1 MRPADGERK
10 TKARRGTKNLHRSH
24 PAMTDRHPPN
34 NPQAEHQVLGCML
47 LKLESIHE
55 VAAEYP
61 MAPDLFWNDLHR
73 YIYDAIQSV
82 GTTDLT
88 QIVEL
93 LRNRQQ
99 LEPVGG
105 IAFLSSLMNTVAGG
119 GVEEV
124 RRYAAVLARDYT
136 RRKLLEVSAVMAIDA
151 FESEDAAEALAKA
164 ERSVMEIGAS
174 MQSESDPTVKSL
186 VHDAMTELGE
196 AFDNRGIIRGL
207 SVGFPDLDWMTHGL
221 KSGQIV
227 IIAARP
233 GVGKTSL
240 AMNIVENVAVDQ
252 KFPVGVFSLEM
263 TGKELIHRMTC
274 SRSKIDS
281 NRAQSGDI
289 QNGDLGSLT
298 AAAGKISNAPIFI
311 CEKGGLTIFQLSARA
326 RRMHQRY
333 KLKLLVIDYL
343 QLMQSRIKGN
353 RNEQITEISNGLKA
367 LAKDLRIPVIVLS
380 QLSRDVEKSEREP
393 RMSDLRD
400 SGSIEQDAD
409 LVMLLS
415 PKPIEEKS
423 TVQVIEALIP
433 KHRGGPVGKIKLVFT
448 PSLTRFESCART
460 AEVPTGD
467 ERHWQDKG

>member
-1 MRPADGERK
+1 
-10 TKARRGTKNLHRSH
+10 
-24 PAMTDRHPPN
+24 MTDRHPPN
-34 NPQAEHQVLGCML
+34 NPQAEMQVLGCML

-55 VAAEYP
+55 IAAEYP
-61 MAPDLFWNDLHR
+61 MAPDLFWDDRHR
-73 YIYDAIQSV
+73 YVYDAIQSA
-82 GTTDLT
+82 GTTDVT
-88 QIVEL
+88 QIAEL

-99 LEPVGG
+99 LEQVGG
-105 IAFLSSLMNTVAGG
+105 VPFLASLMNMVATGTT
-119 GVEEV
+119 EELQ
-124 RRYAAVLARDYT
+124 RYAAILARDYV
-136 RRKLLEVSAVMAIDA
+136 RRKLLELSAVMSIDA

-186 VHDAMTELGE
+186 VHEAMAELE
-196 AFDNRGIIRGL
+196 LAFDNKGVIRGL
-207 SVGFPDLDWMTHGL
+207 ALGFHDLDWMTHGV
-221 KSGQIV
+221 KSGQII

-240 AMNIVENVAVDQ
+240 AMNIVESVAVDQ

-281 NRAQSGDI
+281 NRAQSGDLL
-289 QNGDLGSLT
+289 NGDLESLT
-298 AAAGKISNAPIFI
+298 MAAGKIANAPIHI

-380 QLSRDVEKSEREP
+380 QLSRDVEKSDREP

-415 PKPIEEKS
+415 PKPVEENSK
-423 TVQVIEALIP
+423 VQIIEALIP

-448 PSLTRFESCART
+448 PALTRFESCARVPIT
-460 AEVPTGD
+460 ADTETPA
-467 ERHWQDKG
+467 HWQEKG